1 MIATLIGKFISLP
14 AFFREL
20 KCVDN
25 MNSSDFQQDTR
36 HGAVGI
42 PRITRGIFRTATGI
56 TLLQALAARLSDHEE
71 SQTDKPLWAAWL
83 WGDAGRLLDD
93 GSLGTFTVI
102 AGDSSG
108 VSADIHDGIPV
119 WLAPDQAEEPTKADA
134 DGAMAMLLVSEP
146 PAMEAYRVSRTINS
160 PRSNTPKLLDPVGRD
175 FGQRRQGRGLRRS
188 TRQAKNDS
196 ISIGMCRE
204 EGPSND
210 CANEGHPPHPCKSRT
225 SHLHTNNRREHQ
237 QRHTDPTRNSV
248 LHPGVAATANNGA
261 IRDFAVAERT
271 LQNQAHGV
279 FSSGLLP
286 LSAALAK
293 ALATI
298 ATRRDPPAED

>member
-1 MIATLIGKFISLP
+1 M
-14 AFFREL
+14 
-20 KCVDN
+20 
-25 MNSSDFQQDTR
+25 
-36 HGAVGI
+36 
-42 PRITRGIFRTATGI
+42 
-56 TLLQALAARLSDHEE
+56 
-71 SQTDKPLWAAWL
+71 
-83 WGDAGRLLDD
+83 GDASRLLDD
-93 GSLGTFTVI
+93 GSLGTCTVI

-108 VSADIHDGIPV
+108 VSADIHDRIPV
-119 WLAPDQAEEPTKADA
+119 WLALDQAEESTKADA
-134 DGAMAMLLVSEP
+134 DGAMAMPLISEP
-146 PAMEAYRVSRTINS
+146 PAMEAYRVSRAVNA

-196 ISIGMCRE
+196 ISIDMCRE
-204 EGPSND
+204 EAPSND

-225 SHLHTNNRREHQ
+225 SHPHSNNRREHQ
-237 QRHTDPTRNSV
+237 QWHTDPARNSV

-279 FSSGLLP
+279 FSRGLLP

-298 ATRRDPPAED
+298 ATRRDPPAAD